1 MILTLIIFFSCFNA
15 DFSQKDSLRAFQL
28 NGKAQGTSYH
38 CTYYAATPMVSQKEI
53 DVLLT
58 AIDSSL
64 SLYQSHSLI
73 KQFNQHPRG
82 ILMDNH
88 MKQVVN
94 KAIDIAALTKGSFD
108 ITCKPIIDL
117 WKTHINAHLQPS
129 KKAISNIQRL
139 VGFQHILVKGDSLV
153 KDDPAVQID
162 CDGIAQGYSV
172 DQMAAIFKGHGIHD
186 FLVELGGEIYASG
199 HPPGKPSWNIAVY
212 THSEKSM
219 DEIDPTIQLSNAAV
233 TTSGSMSKFM
243 QSGKKIYSHIVHPLK
258 GKPIKQKIIAVT
270 VIANDAIT
278 ADALD
283 NALMVMGVQPA
294 LHWLSNHPIA
304 GANIYYRK
312 GRKKLMQVSN
322 EIFTSYQLH

>member
-1 MILTLIIFFSCFNA
+1 MIHTLIIFFSCFNA
-15 DFSQKDSLRAFQL
+15 DFYQKDSLRSFQL

-38 CTYYAATPMVSQKEI
+38 CTYYAETPKVAQKEI
-53 DVLLT
+53 IELLS

-73 KQFNQHPRG
+73 NQFNQHPRG
-82 ILMDNH
+82 VLMDNH
-88 MKQVVN
+88 MKQVVSR
-94 KAIDIAALTKGSFD
+94 AISIAALTKGRFD

-117 WKTHINAHLQPS
+117 WKTHINKHQQPS
-129 KKAISNIQRL
+129 KKAIINIQRL
-139 VGFQHILVKGDSLV
+139 VGLQHIQMKGDSLV

-172 DQMAAIFKGHGIHD
+172 DQMAAIFKSHDIHD
-186 FLVELGGEIYASG
+186 FIVELGGEIYASG
-199 HPPGKPSWNIAVY
+199 HPPAKTSWSVAVY
-212 THSEKSM
+212 THSEKPIN
-219 DEIDPTIQLSNAAV
+219 DVDPTIRLSNAAV
-233 TTSGSMSKFM
+233 TTSGSMNKFM

-270 VIANDAIT
+270 VIANDAVT

-294 LHWLSNHPIA
+294 LRWLAAHPIG

-312 GRKKLMQVSN
+312 GRKKVMQASN
-322 EIFTSYQLH
+322 DMFTSYQLH